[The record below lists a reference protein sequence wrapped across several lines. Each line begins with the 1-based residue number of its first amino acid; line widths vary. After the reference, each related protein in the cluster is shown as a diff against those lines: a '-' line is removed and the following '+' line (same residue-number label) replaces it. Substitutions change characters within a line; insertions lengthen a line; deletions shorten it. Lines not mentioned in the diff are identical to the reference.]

1 MDASSSG
8 FFIIVL
14 LVSAALTAP
23 TAVLL
28 LWLYRRSVQRGMTSA
43 PEDRTGSRVGDSPT
57 LTAVRTTP
65 LSALR
70 ILDFNTAPGADDNG
84 YFRDAEQSLRR
95 VVLVYALAGL
105 ALALVFSLGWS
116 LQLVERFHAWR
127 RILWMASCF
136 WWPTVLAIELVA
148 ATSRRERLSIVAV
161 YLTLLA
167 AFSWYVLARNPASS
181 PGQMVTFW
189 VIANL
194 PPTVL
199 MGAFLRRRVR
209 AVGPIVL
216 TFMLIAVLGSQLA
229 VSLLRNERWMRGA
242 IVAATALH
250 LPDTGILVA
259 LMVAGFF
266 LFGFVG
272 WWLLRRFSER
282 YRRKRT
288 SDQSLMLDA
297 LFLYFVLDQSIALDP
312 TLSLYLLVG
321 PVAFLAYKATTWVGF
336 RYLRRRQKAANP
348 APPVLLLLR
357 AFSLGGR
364 SERLFDA
371 LTKRWRRVGC
381 IALIAGPDLVR
392 TTVEPHEFLDF
403 VGGKM
408 SRRFV
413 TGQADLANRM
423 SSFDREPDPDGR
435 YRVNQFFCRPDTWQ
449 MTLRRLVQESSVVL
463 MDLRGFS
470 PRNQGCVYELGQ
482 LLSSADLRRVVF
494 VVDATTDRQFL
505 DDTLQRS
512 WQQVPADS
520 PNCAVAEPGVR
531 LFFARDDSGPEVR
544 VLLRELLARV

>member
-8 FFIIVL
+8 FYILVL

-43 PEDRTGSRVGDSPT
+43 PEDRIGSHDGDSPT
-57 LTAVRTTP
+57 VSTAPATP
-65 LSALR
+65 LLPLR
-70 ILDFNTAPGADDNG
+70 ILDCNAAPGADANG

-95 VVLVYALAGL
+95 VVLVYALAGF

-127 RILWMASCF
+127 RILWIAGCY

-181 PGQMVTFW
+181 PGQLVTFW
-189 VIANL
+189 VISNL

-216 TFMLIAVLGSQLA
+216 TFMLIAVLGSRLRFP
-229 VSLLRNERWMRGA
+229 LRNERWMRGA
-242 IVAATALH
+242 VVAASALH
-250 LPDTGILVA
+250 LLETVILVV

-288 SDQSLMLDA
+288 SDHSLMLDA
-297 LFLYFVLDQSIALDP
+297 LFLYFVIDQSIVLDP

-321 PVAFLAYKATTWVGF
+321 PV
-336 RYLRRRQKAANP
+336 
-348 APPVLLLLR
+348 
-357 AFSLGGR
+357 
-364 SERLFDA
+364 
-371 LTKRWRRVGC
+371 
-381 IALIAGPDLVR
+381 
-392 TTVEPHEFLDF
+392 VE
-403 VGGKM
+403 V
-408 SRRFV
+408 
-413 TGQADLANRM
+413 
-423 SSFDREPDPDGR
+423 
-435 YRVNQFFCRPDTWQ
+435 
-449 MTLRRLVQESSVVL
+449 
-463 MDLRGFS
+463 
-470 PRNQGCVYELGQ
+470 
-482 LLSSADLRRVVF
+482 
-494 VVDATTDRQFL
+494 
-505 DDTLQRS
+505 
-512 WQQVPADS
+512 
-520 PNCAVAEPGVR
+520 
-531 LFFARDDSGPEVR
+531 
-544 VLLRELLARV
+544 